1 MGAIGRRLVKG
12 DGVKDDMQ
20 TLASEVGTHLAQ
32 RKWMLATAES
42 CTGGWVA
49 AAMTAIAGSSAWF
62 ERGFVTYS
70 NEAKREMLGVPA
82 ALIERHGAVSEQVAR
97 AMADGA
103 LRHSRAQI
111 ALSITGVA
119 GPSGGTVEKP
129 VGLVCFGWA
138 VGNLSQIV
146 ETKRFFGDRE
156 TVRRA
161 SVMYALQGVL
171 AQLKKPV

>member
-1 MGAIGRRLVKG
+1 MQDDRRN
-12 DGVKDDMQ
+12 DDLEK
-20 TLASEVGTHLAQ
+20 LAAEVGIQLAK

-82 ALIERHGAVSEQVAR
+82 ELIERHGAVSEEVAR
-97 AMADGA
+97 AMAAGA

-119 GPSGGTVEKP
+119 GPSGGTAEKP

-138 VGNLSQIV
+138 AGNLSQMV
-146 ETKRFFGDRE
+146 ETKRFLGDRE
-156 TVRRA
+156 AVRRA
-161 SVMYALQGVL
+161 SVIHALQGVL

>member
-1 MGAIGRRLVKG
+1 MQ
-12 DGVKDDMQ
+12 DDLRDDQMQ
-20 TLASEVGTHLAQ
+20 NLAAEVGAQLAKRQ
-32 RKWMLATAES
+32 WMLATAES

-49 AAMTAIAGSSAWF
+49 ATMTAIAGSSVWF

-70 NEAKREMLGVPA
+70 NEAKRDMLGLPA
-82 ALIERHGAVSEQVAR
+82 ELIERHGAVSEEVAR

-119 GPSGGTVEKP
+119 GPSGGTAEKP
-129 VGLVCFGWA
+129 VGMVCFGWA
-138 VGNLSQIV
+138 SGNLSQTV
-146 ETKRFFGDRE
+146 ETKRFSGDRE
-156 TVRRA
+156 AVRRA
-161 SVMYALQGVL
+161 SVMHALQGVL